1 MKQEKWEEQLRNQL
15 ADYQEA
21 APDDLW
27 ADIEAQIG
35 QQQPAPKHRA
45 KIVALW
51 GRRVA
56 VAAAFVGL
64 IIGGGYLLNKEE
76 NPMESPE
83 IAESKTDDPHSEHQ
97 GSEHHEAETDRF
109 DSIPERQV
117 SLPAK
122 ILAAVYQSVQ
132 PEIQTQQP
140 DTQSQQQD
148 AQSQQPIEQPQDE
161 QREVA
166 QTPHTQQQP
175 KDEIIHK
182 NRDQELF
189 YRKHHSNPQVS
200 LSLYAQNGF
209 GNEMSANG
217 VLMSPQLAANYNYSK
232 YMSRTRSGN
241 ETIYLA
247 NYEERQKH
255 YRPISFGLVANF
267 PISSRFSL
275 SSGLVYTRLRSDFV
289 HLMPCYSFEKK
300 QTLYYLGVPL
310 SAQYQ
315 LWSYRG
321 LKVYALAGGQADY
334 NLKAQLESEGL
345 IQDLTRDRW
354 QFSLHGALGVEYD
367 IIPQFGLYV
376 EPGLKHYF
384 DNGSRV
390 ENYFKDKPTSFSLQL
405 GVRLNVGR

>member
-117 SLPAK
+117 SLPEK
-122 ILAAVYQSVQ
+122 ILATVYQSVQ
-132 PEIQTQQP
+132 PESQVQQP
-140 DTQSQQQD
+140 DIQVQQQD
-148 AQSQQPIEQPQDE
+148 AQSQQTTEQSQVQQRDE
-161 QREVA
+161 V
-166 QTPHTQQQP
+166 QTPQSQQQP
-175 KDEIIHK
+175 KDEIIYK
-182 NRDQELF
+182 NRDHEII
-189 YRKHHSNPQVS
+189 YRKRRSNPQVS
-200 LSLYAQNGF
+200 FSLYAQNGF

-321 LKVYALAGGQADY
+321 LKVYASAGGQADY

-345 IQDLTRDRW
+345 TQDLTRDRW